1 MKKRKEQK
9 QEKSSGSGAKRTRP
23 YIFDQ
28 QLSFLSKV
36 YTESPNVVDSIII
49 DEDVD
54 SIEKDNT
61 LDDISSGVRK
71 PATESKRKLPVRNEV
86 DHKMMKFID
95 HQMGATSKAN
105 EENHYLDFFKSL
117 VPSVR
122 KFDDDQFLEFQGGVI
137 ALIQKIRNKT

>member
-95 HQMGATSKAN
+95 HQMGATSNAN

>member
-54 SIEKDNT
+54 SIEKDDT

-71 PATESKRKLPVRNEV
+71 PATESKRKLPVRNEL

>member
-54 SIEKDNT
+54 SIEKDDT

>member
-1 MKKRKEQK
+1 MKKWKEQK

-54 SIEKDNT
+54 SIEK
-61 LDDISSGVRK
+61 DDISSGVRK

>member
-54 SIEKDNT
+54 SIEKDDT

-86 DHKMMKFID
+86 DQKMIKFID

>member
-54 SIEKDNT
+54 SIEKD
-61 LDDISSGVRK
+61 DISSGVRK

-95 HQMGATSKAN
+95 HQMGATSNAN

>member
-86 DHKMMKFID
+86 DHKMMNFID

>member
-54 SIEKDNT
+54 SIEK
-61 LDDISSGVRK
+61 DDISSGVRK

>member
-54 SIEKDNT
+54 SIEKD
-61 LDDISSGVRK
+61 DISSGVRK

-86 DHKMMKFID
+86 DQKMIKFID
-95 HQMGATSKAN
+95 HQMGATSNAN